1 METLRIQA
9 LAEYLEQ
16 VNMGKAV
23 IFSVSG
29 EDEFSKLE
37 DEIYKTVT
45 SLYHTKDSAVQ
56 AKNAFAENL
65 SNIAHQI
72 KTLITALSLSVQMM
86 RQDLDVRY
94 LEQME
99 RQLLR
104 LNRQEEALLLLFRMD
119 AGTLLLQKQ
128 ETDVYTL
135 LVLAADHLEELLGR
149 SQALIDIPE
158 MEGRKIVVDLEWTME
173 AMMNLMKN
181 CMEHH
186 PGGTIHCACE
196 QNPLYTEIL
205 IWDEG
210 EGFAKEDL
218 PHLFERLYRG
228 QNACGGGIGI
238 GLALARELIERQ
250 NGTIRAKNRSGG
262 GACLEWT
269 ENGRRPGD
277 IPDLR
282 PQFLFCDGP
291 DSCRKSGGAFDARIR
306 HEDDGSCRSYLV
318 QVGEHFHLQF
328 SSVQH
333 IPLAGK
339 IAGFGG
345 FRGSVRVQGFMTVG
359 SGAALFIDIF
369 QSIHR
374 PAGKILSAVR
384 VRAGE
389 SVHIRPFFGP
399 VGPKGDES
407 SVRNRT
413 ILCFVLLDIGG
424 SDDISRVRLYL
435 LGDVDDAEGEDQI
448 LDIISFG

>member
-45 SLYHTKDSAVQ
+45 SLCHTKDSAVQ

-86 RQDLDVRY
+86 RQDLDAR
-94 LEQME
+94 
-99 RQLLR
+99 
-104 LNRQEEALLLLFRMD
+104 
-119 AGTLLLQKQ
+119 TLLLQKQ

-218 PHLFERLYRG
+218 PHLFERFYRG

-328 SSVQH
+328 SFVQH

>member
-1 METLRIQA
+1 
-9 LAEYLEQ
+9 
-16 VNMGKAV
+16 MGKAV

-104 LNRQEEALLLLFRMD
+104 LNRLEEALLLLSRMD

-196 QNPLYTEIL
+196 QNPLYTGIL

-218 PHLFERLYRG
+218 PHLFERFYRG
-228 QNACGGGIGI
+228 QNA
-238 GLALARELIERQ
+238 
-250 NGTIRAKNRSGG
+250 
-262 GACLEWT
+262 
-269 ENGRRPGD
+269 
-277 IPDLR
+277 
-282 PQFLFCDGP
+282 
-291 DSCRKSGGAFDARIR
+291 
-306 HEDDGSCRSYLV
+306 
-318 QVGEHFHLQF
+318 
-328 SSVQH
+328 
-333 IPLAGK
+333 
-339 IAGFGG
+339 
-345 FRGSVRVQGFMTVG
+345 
-359 SGAALFIDIF
+359 
-369 QSIHR
+369 
-374 PAGKILSAVR
+374 
-384 VRAGE
+384 
-389 SVHIRPFFGP
+389 
-399 VGPKGDES
+399 
-407 SVRNRT
+407 
-413 ILCFVLLDIGG
+413 
-424 SDDISRVRLYL
+424 
-435 LGDVDDAEGEDQI
+435 
-448 LDIISFG
+448 